1 MIMMLN
7 VDDGGRIQFCQR
19 VEMSEVCSLSGS
31 LDINLILVSKVYEM
45 IIMVGVD
52 QEEKKLMCGLMNSHE
67 RERERDR
74 EREREGKRE
83 ISFLS
88 LTS

>member
-31 LDINLILVSKVYEM
+31 LDINLILVSKVYKM

-52 QEEKKLMCGLMNSHE
+52 QEEKKLMCGCCLMNNHE
-67 RERERDR
+67 RERRQ
-74 EREREGKRE
+74 EGG
-83 ISFLS
+83 
-88 LTS
+88 